1 MLKKYHRVFAGII
14 LFLIVIYGTLK
25 IWVLR
30 FYASLLDSTASLFGI
45 GNNSFFEALRKQ
57 AEMEEQR
64 QQTLGWLIY
73 YPTYF
78 LLHIVFIYLLFKN
91 NLKVRNY
98 LMIGL
103 TALIVSLVLLW
114 VLFLTC
120 GFPELARFFR
130 DLFKNLFGLPF
141 ILLIIEGGRI
151 FYQDLVKLN
160 KN

>member
-78 LLHIVFIYLLFKN
+78 LLHIVFIYLL
-91 NLKVRNY
+91 
-98 LMIGL
+98 
-103 TALIVSLVLLW
+103 
-114 VLFLTC
+114 LFS
-120 GFPELARFFR
+120 
-130 DLFKNLFGLPF
+130 
-141 ILLIIEGGRI
+141 
-151 FYQDLVKLN
+151 
-160 KN
+160 